1 MTDTAEQR
9 IRKREY
15 GFDTMALP
23 SGKRFIDCLQ
33 LHSLLAKVE
42 GVESLVIHP
51 TSTTRS
57 LLSVD
62 EQKSTG
68 VTPGYVQLS
77 VGLESIDDIL
87 YDLDQALNGA

>member
-1 MTDTAEQR
+1 LTDTTNQR
-9 IRKREY
+9 IRKCEY
-15 GFDTMALP
+15 GFDTVALP
-23 SGKRFIDCLQ
+23 LGKRFIDCLQ
-33 LHSLLAKVE
+33 LHSLLANVE
-42 GVESLVIHP
+42 CVESLVIHP

-77 VGLESIDDIL
+77 VELESIDDIL
-87 YDLDQALNGA
+87 YDLDHALNGV